1 MTTLTYLTIG
11 KLTGM
16 RILISGASIAG
27 PVLAYWLNRRGF
39 EVTVVER
46 APALRKTGGHAVD
59 LFRPAM
65 EISDRMG
72 VLPRIEEHATG
83 TTALSVHRPWASKPA
98 RIDYLKLIG
107 AVSDRHV
114 EIMRDDLSEI
124 YYDASRD
131 GVEYIFGDE
140 ITAITDDGNVSFAH
154 GAPRTFDLV
163 VGADGLHSGVRRI
176 VFGDDVPERFLGGY
190 LSVVSVPKSLARE
203 GEMDGYFEPD
213 RVAMVYTADHLDD
226 ARAVYI
232 FFPEQPLDYDH
243 RDVERQKNQLR
254 AAFTGVSAQV
264 DRWLDEVGRTPTFY
278 FDAITQ
284 LELTS
289 WSRGRVTLV
298 GDAGYCPGPA
308 VGGSTSLAVYG
319 AYVLA
324 GEIAKAAGD
333 HTVAYSAYERTMM
346 PSVVGSRSL
355 ARVNAKT
362 LVPGSRWGVMALV
375 GAARVVSVLPL
386 RVTQAL
392 ARLNSKGIRL
402 YDSMPLPDYPTVTKA

>member
-1 MTTLTYLTIG
+1 
-11 KLTGM
+11 M

-27 PVLAYWLNRRGF
+27 PVLAYWLTRRGF
-39 EVTVVER
+39 DVTVVER

-65 EISDRMG
+65 EISERMG
-72 VLPRIEEHATG
+72 VLSRIEEHATG
-83 TTALSVHRPWASKPA
+83 TRVLTVHRPWASKPA

-124 YYDASRD
+124 YYDAGRD
-131 GVEYIFGDE
+131 DAEYIFGDE
-140 ITAITDDGNVSFAH
+140 ITAITEDGGVTFEH
-154 GAPRTFDLV
+154 GAPRSFDII

-190 LSVVSVPKSLARE
+190 LSVVSVPKSLARD

-226 ARAVYI
+226 ARAV
-232 FFPEQPLDYDH
+232 FMFRPRTPLDYDH
-243 RDVERQKNQLR
+243 RDVARQKAQLQ
-254 AAFTGVSAQV
+254 AAFSGISADV
-264 DRWLDEVGRTPTFY
+264 DRWLLEVERTPTFY

-284 LELTS
+284 LELAS

-319 AYVLA
+319 AYLLA
-324 GEIAKAAGD
+324 GEIASARGD
-333 HTVAYSAYERTMM
+333 HVAAFAGYEARMSE
-346 PSVVGSRSL
+346 PVLGSRAL
-355 ARVNAKT
+355 ARVNT
-362 LVPGSRWGVMALV
+362 RTIVPASRWGVRALV

-386 RVTQAL
+386 GVTQAL
-392 ARLNSKGIRL
+392 AKLNRKGIRL
-402 YDSMPLPDYPTVTKA
+402 YDSMPLPDYPAMTTRN